1 MSWKVLWVF
10 SLLLVFPGAATGLDG
25 LIFASTHD
33 PLLCL
38 GLRDSA
44 SLTLVD
50 CDDKGVGVLWNR
62 SQDNAKAYGQL
73 TLLVPGRP
81 CAAVQWPGGPEQLLN
96 ASLALGDQ
104 NETLVQG
111 SSAHA
116 TSTACT
122 AGWEWRLD
130 ETLRLEVRPLH
141 SGDVPGW
148 PNGSDASNWCLH
160 RLQQGAGAQIA
171 LAACN
176 ASLKEQ
182 QQWLP
187 LVRGSGNPNARLAE
201 VSFPLRSQGRHLV
214 DAAGRVVRLRG
225 TNWYGAHMEQKVFNG
240 LDRQPLKRIVRLM
253 KHLGFNSMR
262 LNYAVQMWLD
272 HARGIKDIPFPQFL
286 TGNPQLYNRT
296 VFEVFDAVVKEV
308 TSQGLLVV
316 LNAHTNQYRWCC
328 SLDDEQGLWWN
339 KDMSE
344 GDFFG
349 HLTGIAARYASNPR
363 VIGFDPRNEPRP
375 NHPDGDG
382 DNPILIWWDTTV
394 WGGCIDVTLKTYGVS
409 PITLGHMS
417 QAGVCLPEH
426 TADWRIGATQSAYAI
441 WHGNPD
447 ALVFIEGTGGADL
460 TRPFASPPPFKQL
473 CLDSRVVWSVHDY
486 SWFWKWM
493 ELNTVLSSGGPGG
506 MPSFERVFGILESLY
521 TDGAEKDVSYENY
534 EKSRDFSWG
543 FMLND
548 NHAPVWIGE
557 FGDGGADGV
566 WWNHFLQYA
575 KEKDL
580 DWCYWSLDGVRYP
593 KGMVIDGGY
602 MSGSQRLDSGPDGFA
617 EDSVDAYGLV
627 RTDYVGLKS
636 PEQMLQLISIQA
648 PVLSDVVGAQP
659 PGTCTFDPE
668 LHPITGTLP
677 HPRGFR
683 AYMDTGR
690 TCQNRHLQEDPQVF
704 AASGGHPQNNNLHRR
719 LSKSSTSK
727 DKERERM
734 AAKVAADSGTQ
745 RIEACKAEP
754 LATRPREPGSLIK
767 EARLEQ
773 GTGWLVDVALRRS
786 TSLQQLRAEL
796 GHELDDKMEQL
807 RIGFITLGVIIPF
820 LLLLMFIL
828 GLAAWRPKTKPWLAP
843 LALLSH
849 AVEKGIWSRSP
860 WQPPVSLAKAKEGL
874 RAWRPFLLFLFLA
887 LTLGILLAASWGLE
901 ARSLILSG
909 VDDSRCTALTS
920 VDWVLN
926 GHDKFIGI
934 LPALQVADVLL
945 ANLAL
950 GSNFWASFDTF
961 LDKLNTL
968 PDDLQSLRIVID
980 ALDDDASQ
988 THAENLGNS
997 TNSTYNSNNSNN
1009 SNDSN

>member
-1 MSWKVLWVF
+1 VLWVF

-160 RLQQGAGAQIA
+160 RPQQGAGAQIA

-262 LNYAVQMWLD
+262 LNYAVHMWLD

-286 TGNPQLYNRT
+286 TANPQLYNRT

-394 WGGCIDVTLKTYGVS
+394 WGGCTDVTLKTYGVS

-767 EARLEQ
+767 EARLRARDRLA
-773 GTGWLVDVALRRS
+773 GAASRPNPVDVALRRS
-786 TSLQQLRAEL
+786 T
-796 GHELDDKMEQL
+796 
-807 RIGFITLGVIIPF
+807 
-820 LLLLMFIL
+820 
-828 GLAAWRPKTKPWLAP
+828 LAYFR
-843 LALLSH
+843 H
-849 AVEKGIWSRSP
+849 
-860 WQPPVSLAKAKEGL
+860 
-874 RAWRPFLLFLFLA
+874 
-887 LTLGILLAASWGLE
+887 
-901 ARSLILSG
+901 
-909 VDDSRCTALTS
+909 
-920 VDWVLN
+920 
-926 GHDKFIGI
+926 
-934 LPALQVADVLL
+934 
-945 ANLAL
+945 
-950 GSNFWASFDTF
+950 TF
-961 LDKLNTL
+961 C
-968 PDDLQSLRIVID
+968 I
-980 ALDDDASQ
+980 
-988 THAENLGNS
+988 
-997 TNSTYNSNNSNN
+997 
-1009 SNDSN
+1009 